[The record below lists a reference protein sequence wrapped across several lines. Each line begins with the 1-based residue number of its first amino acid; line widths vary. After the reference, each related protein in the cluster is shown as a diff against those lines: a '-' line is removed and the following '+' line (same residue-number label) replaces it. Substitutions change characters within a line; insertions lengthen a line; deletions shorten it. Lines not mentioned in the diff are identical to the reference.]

1 MIRSKSADNKKD
13 GRART
18 APGVLCGVGTQLL
31 EEVMGV
37 VHALVVRRHQHDLS
51 ADNDDIVKAL
61 F

>member
-1 MIRSKSADNKKD
+1 MQLKQLRQQKE

-37 VHALVVRRHQHDLS
+37 VHALVVRRHQHDLTGYKTTLLL
-51 ADNDDIVKAL
+51 I
-61 F
+61 